1 MKKIFIISV
10 IFMIATA
17 ISCQKNETVTDST
30 DPIESNE
37 SLDISDE
44 PIMQTYTCI
53 FPGSEDP
60 DSKVSL
66 DAEGKTG
73 WEVGDKIFVHGQ
85 KGEKGQIVQLGVD
98 EGSSI
103 SLDRKTATFTAA
115 ISDPCSYSST
125 IFVAYPADAVKDNWD
140 TKPYLYWSNR
150 FSNTNN
156 HLITGYND
164 TQDGGTTIHFLNLC
178 ACVSFVVNGDF
189 DGYVFKGNS
198 GETVGYST
206 YTVRFNNNGGDKK
219 RFYAYVSGESWCDNT
234 SGPQKTIAVGSWS
247 GADGSTL
254 NKIYIP
260 YEDGGS
266 KVFAGGFTI
275 QFLKGGD
282 IVKTVSTKQRVD
294 LSASSYVAKYMK
306 LGDVTPYLK
315 DYVAPTSYNSSIG
328 CPTDE
333 SEFNLSKTETANC
346 YIVDGSDSG
355 NAEKV
360 FKFKATRGNSSV
372 LVGEIKSVELLWE
385 TWNDANTVT
394 SNSVIAAVDYDKK
407 AENDYYEICFK
418 MPETLHSGNAVIAA
432 KNAGGTILW
441 SWHIWVPS
449 SNITNSQY
457 GLGGQK
463 WMDRNLGALVVAEA
477 SESVDVNPLSFG
489 FFYAWGRKDPFPT
502 PSSVGGSTPIKTT
515 GSFNLSGAV
524 MTMEQSYA
532 SPTTFVS
539 TGSDKD
545 WPWDTDGTSIRL
557 NYWKSPKTI
566 NDPCPPGYVV
576 PTFSSDAGT
585 LWKGNYSSGDSAANF
600 TVNTT
605 HKWFKAGT
613 DPYIVFPIV
622 GFLDGCTST
631 PYIRTDRSNLWSASC
646 SDNRGLASVL
656 RVNVSDGSTKK
667 EDERFGRGFIVRCVV
682 DE

>member
-37 SLDISDE
+37 SSDISDE

-219 RFYAYVSGESWCDNT
+219 RFYAYVSGEGWCDNT

-449 SNITNSQY
+449 TTVGSGKY
-457 GLGGQK
+457 GLSSSVEMQ
-463 WMDRNLGALVVAEA
+463 DRNLGALVVAEEGTDN
-477 SESVDVNPLSFG
+477 SQSSGL
-489 FFYAWGRKDPFPT
+489 FYQWGRKDPLRAVRSLSENSSRARTAPADIWTTESKQATLEEAKQNPT
-502 PSSVGGSTPIKTT
+502 VMYLNSSDGIWTSDTYTGLWNAEKT
-515 GSFNLSGAV
+515 
-524 MTMEQSYA
+524 E
-532 SPTTFVS
+532 
-539 TGSDKD
+539 
-545 WPWDTDGTSIRL
+545 
-557 NYWKSPKTI
+557 
-566 NDPCPPGYVV
+566 NDPCPPGWKV
-576 PTFSSDAGT
+576 PTNSSIFEGYWNIESYVLSWGT
-585 LWKGNYSSGDSAANF
+585 YGFKVGTDGTTVFPYSGFAYYSSGSFDFYNS
-600 TVNTT
+600 TT
-605 HKWFKAGT
+605 KRYEGT
-613 DPYIVFPIV
+613 RIWTSVAY
-622 GFLDGCTST
+622 ST
-631 PYIRTDRSNLWSASC
+631 PGQFRALEVKD
-646 SDNRGLASVL
+646 
-656 RVNVSDGSTKK
+656 DGSHSRSGTGQKM
-667 EDERFGRGFIVRCVV
+667 GSACAIRCVK
-682 DE
+682 E